1 MTAGSTAC
9 CRFDYHAVMDRAEPY
24 FEFDAA
30 EQARYR
36 AAFDAV
42 IGPRRDDPQGAVAV
56 DWVASPVG
64 PLVIGATMDAI
75 VLLEFSSVERLEA
88 QFARLRKQFR
98 EGLARANLPLL
109 DVLRAQLAEY
119 FSGARRQFDV
129 PLHYGGSDFQH
140 QVWSALRDIPY
151 GETCSYGAIA
161 KRLGDPKAMRA
172 VGAANGLNPISIVI
186 PCHRVVNANGELGGY
201 GGGLWRKRKLLDLER
216 GQGSLF

>member
-1 MTAGSTAC
+1 
-9 CRFDYHAVMDRAEPY
+9 MDRAEPY

-30 EQARYR
+30 EQARYQ
-36 AAFDAV
+36 AAFDGIA
-42 IGPRRDDPQGAVAV
+42 GPKRDYVPGPVAI

-64 PLVIGATMDAI
+64 PLVIGATSDAI
-75 VLLEFSSVERLEA
+75 VLLEFSSVERLEP
-88 QFARLRKQFR
+88 QFARLRAQFR
-98 EGLARANLPLL
+98 EGLAYADAPLL
-109 DVLRAQLAEY
+109 DALRAQLAEY
-119 FSGARRQFDV
+119 FAGGRRTFDV
-129 PLHYGGSDFQH
+129 PLYYAGSDFQH
-140 QVWSALRDIPY
+140 QVWSSLRDIPY

-172 VGAANGLNPISIVI
+172 VGAANGLNPIAIVI